1 MKISEFSKLTKL
13 YISTLRYYDAQGLLP
28 NIKRDK
34 EGNRNFDQ
42 QDINTIKIIECLKIS
57 GLNIKE
63 IKKFMDWCQEGDT
76 TIEKRLKLFQKQE
89 KNIKQEIE
97 KLTHSLY
104 LIQYKEWYY
113 QKAKEDKTE
122 DFVKKMKKEEIQ
134 KKFKFF
140 IKKQKK
146 EVTNIMH

>member
-1 MKISEFSKLTKL
+1 
-13 YISTLRYYDAQGLLP
+13 
-28 NIKRDK
+28 
-34 EGNRNFDQ
+34 
-42 QDINTIKIIECLKIS
+42 
-57 GLNIKE
+57 
-63 IKKFMDWCQEGDT
+63 MDWCQEGDT

-113 QKAKEDKTE
+113 QKEKEDKTE

-146 EVTNIMH
+146 VTNIMH

>member
-1 MKISEFSKLTKL
+1 MKISEISKLTKL
-13 YISTLRYYDAQGLLP
+13 SISTLRYYDTKGLLP

-34 EGNRNFDQ
+34 EGNRDFDQ

-57 GLNIKE
+57 GLKIKE

-113 QKAKEDKTE
+113 QKAKEDQTE
-122 DFVKKMKKEEIQ
+122 DFVKKMKKEEMPKEIQ
-134 KKFKFF
+134 ILYQKAKKGS
-140 IKKQKK
+140 
-146 EVTNIMH
+146 N

>member
-1 MKISEFSKLTKL
+1 MKISEISKLTKL
-13 YISTLRYYDAQGLLP
+13 SISTLRYYDAQGLLP

-34 EGNRNFDQ
+34 EGNRDFDQ
-42 QDINTIKIIECLKIS
+42 QDINTIKIIECLKTS
-57 GLNIKE
+57 GLKIKE
-63 IKKFMDWCQEGDT
+63 IKKFMNWCQEGDA
-76 TIEKRLKLFQKQE
+76 TIEKRLELFQEQE

-122 DFVKKMKKEEIQ
+122 DFVKKMKKEEMPKEIQ
-134 KKFKFF
+134 ILYQKAKKGS
-140 IKKQKK
+140 
-146 EVTNIMH
+146 N

>member
-1 MKISEFSKLTKL
+1 MKISEISKLTKL
-13 YISTLRYYDAQGLLP
+13 SISTLRYYDAQGLLP

-57 GLNIKE
+57 GLKIKE

-104 LIQYKEWYY
+104 LIQYKKWYY

-122 DFVKKMKKEEIQ
+122 VFVKKMKKEEMPKEIQ
-134 KKFKFF
+134 ILYQKAKKGS
-140 IKKQKK
+140 
-146 EVTNIMH
+146 N